1 MAALSTFKPG
11 TQRITFQAGVTP
23 PAVQRISLVA
33 SAGKAGLK
41 IIQFK
46 VTRQTIIDDP
56 QPSVVSIAC
65 PKGAIS

>member
-11 TQRITFQAGVTP
+11 TQRIAFTAGVTP
-23 PAVQRISLVA
+23 PANQRITLNV

-46 VTRQTIIDDP
+46 VSRQVIIDDP
-56 QPSVVSIAC
+56 QPAVVSITC